1 MPTTID
7 VLEVIAEPTRRRI
20 LDAVRDG
27 ERSVNELVDEVGMHQ
42 PGVSRHLK
50 VLRDA
55 GLVEVRRDAQRRLY
69 SLRAEPLME
78 LDAWLEPYR
87 AHWAGRLDA
96 LERHLARTATP
107 VSATPATGTKTTTKK
122 TTTKKNTRTKKD
134 PR

>member
-1 MPTTID
+1 MLCGVSSLTILD
-7 VLEVIAEPTRRRI
+7 VIAEPTRRRI

-27 ERSVNELVDEVGMHQ
+27 ERSVSELVDEVGMHQ

-69 SLRAEPLME
+69 RLRAEPLKE
-78 LDAWLEPYR
+78 LDEWLEPYR
-87 AHWAGRLDA
+87 HEWANRLDE
-96 LERHLARTATP
+96 LERHLERTTEP
-107 VSATPATGTKTTTKK
+107 VRSTKG
-122 TTTKKNTRTKKD
+122 